1 MRNHNFLDYR
11 YSSVLYIFLTLASC
25 EKKQNYDGEYV
36 FKKDTIKLE
45 IRVKG
50 NKWTAK
56 SYIGDMSDEELD
68 IQNEELDS
76 GILKDSILY
85 DRFGKNEIAYI
96 NNLVL
101 KTTIGGH
108 AVLLNKIK

>member
-1 MRNHNFLDYR
+1 M
-11 YSSVLYIFLTLASC
+11 IISC
-25 EKKQNYDGEYV
+25 EKKQNYDGEYL
-36 FKKDTIKLE
+36 FKKDTIKLV

-50 NKWTAK
+50 NKWMAK
-56 SYIGDMSDEELD
+56 SYLGNISYEEFD

-85 DRFGKNEIAYI
+85 DVSGKTEIAYI
-96 NNLVL
+96 NNLVI

-108 AVLLNKIK
+108 AILLNKIK